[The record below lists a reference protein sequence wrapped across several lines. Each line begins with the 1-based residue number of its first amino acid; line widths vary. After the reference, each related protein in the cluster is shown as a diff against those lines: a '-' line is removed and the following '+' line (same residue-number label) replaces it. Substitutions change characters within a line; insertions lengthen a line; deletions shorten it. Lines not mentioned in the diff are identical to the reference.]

1 MKTVCQWQ
9 GKRSVA
15 CRKAADLNSFYLP
28 HLYAV
33 AWSTIRLPTVTPGA
47 VTGWRCCVEGLL
59 TRHIVEVDAARLL
72 LLLSSFA
79 REVTP
84 NLHSHAWFPREPVV
98 RHFTPEYH
106 LQKLDFL
113 LRYPAY
119 LAYELIELYRD
130 PGELHIERSEIAEIV
145 RNILRE
151 REPELETRPFIR
163 FRFGAYEPLDA
174 VESWWTSRKLVY
186 TRTEPRSDSRPQKH
200 YFLTDRGL
208 DTARRLPEEIAVAR
222 WYAERAHLIYQ
233 YFGHFSPAVLKDR
246 QYTHETYR
254 TARPGL
260 FIPDLPLDVIES
272 HFTNVFQEALEV
284 AIEAASTS

>member
-1 MKTVCQWQ
+1 MKVVPVINRTTYSDAFHLH
-9 GKRSVA
+9 R
-15 CRKAADLNSFYLP
+15 
-28 HLYAV
+28 LYAA
-33 AWSTIRLPTVTPGA
+33 AWSTLHPSSGSLCSGRGEQ
-47 VTGWRCCVEGLL
+47 CDQEGGL
-59 TRHIVEVDAARLL
+59 TRPNVEVDAARLL
-72 LLLSSFA
+72 LLLSTFA
-79 REVTP
+79 RDIPPDLQTRT
-84 NLHSHAWFPREPVV
+84 WFPREPVV

-106 LQKLDFL
+106 VQKLDFL

-130 PGELHIERSEIAEIV
+130 PGDLQIERGELVNIV
-145 RNILRE
+145 RRILKK

-186 TRTEPRSDSRPQKH
+186 TRTEPRPDARPQKH

-208 DTARRLPEEIAVAR
+208 DAARRLSEDIAVAQ
-222 WYAERAHLIYQ
+222 WYAGRAQLIHR
-233 YFGHFSPAVLKDR
+233 YFGHFSPAALKDR
-246 QYTHETYR
+246 QYAHEAYR

-272 HFTNVFQEALEV
+272 HFTTVFQEALEV
-284 AIEAASTS
+284 PIDPALTP